1 MQKLKQVASVTVA
14 AFAVFAQVVS
24 AALYTDA
31 SQLPTLKYDFVIIG
45 GTSEVLHT
53 TTGTDVL
60 MIVCSW
66 HGGERYRYET
76 H

>member
-1 MQKLKQVASVTVA
+1 MQNLKQVASVAVA
-14 AFAVFAQVVS
+14 AFAVSAQVVS

-45 GTSEVLHT
+45 GTPNAPHV
-53 TTGTDVL
+53 GGGDGIL
-60 MIVCSW
+60 MLVCSW
-66 HGGERYRYET
+66 DGGECHRYEA